1 MCLWGAGRKEQQK
14 AAERALSA
22 SAAPVLIGTAAAPH
36 SGASAPEVSMLRDVC
51 REGASQS
58 GSIEQPLAVL
68 EPHSKGGD
76 VRPTPHVL
84 QLPQLH
90 VPCAMCHVQLA
101 PGLCAGAALLCLH
114 TACIASL
121 CMCAVLS
128 ESSKKL
134 QARASPA

>member
-76 VRPTPHVL
+76 VRPTPHVV

-90 VPCAMCHVQLA
+90 VPCA
-101 PGLCAGAALLCLH
+101 AGAGAVCWCCVALSSHRMHCE
-114 TACIASL
+114 SL
-121 CMCAVLS
+121 YVCCSVRIVEKVTS
-128 ESSKKL
+128 
-134 QARASPA
+134 